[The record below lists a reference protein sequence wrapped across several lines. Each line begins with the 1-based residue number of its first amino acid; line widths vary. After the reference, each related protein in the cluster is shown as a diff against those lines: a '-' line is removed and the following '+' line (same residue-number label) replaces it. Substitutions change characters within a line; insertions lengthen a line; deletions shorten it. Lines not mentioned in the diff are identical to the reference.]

1 MSILSNWYHGN
12 TCLAEKIGPQ
22 NKKYR
27 SLAETV
33 SKERQYFLTRLSMED
48 KERFEKWNDLLCEM
62 EHMTEYENFVYGFRL
77 GARLIVEIF
86 ETEDTDF

>member
-33 SKERQYFLTRLSMED
+33 SKERQYFLTRLSV
-48 KERFEKWNDLLCEM
+48 EKWNDLLCEM
-62 EHMTEYENFVYGFRL
+62 EHMTEYENFSYGFRL
-77 GARLIVEIF
+77 GARLTVEIF